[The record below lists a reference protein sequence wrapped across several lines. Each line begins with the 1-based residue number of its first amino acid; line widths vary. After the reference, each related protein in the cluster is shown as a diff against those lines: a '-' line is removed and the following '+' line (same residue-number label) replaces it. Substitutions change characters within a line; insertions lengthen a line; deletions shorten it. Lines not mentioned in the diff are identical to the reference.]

1 MRPAGARQRPVC
13 LRVSYFSWTRSL
25 HCAITTPDNVCLMTS
40 NITTVG
46 AGTQPGRQGTVLY
59 KYMYVSELMD
69 LLPGIGSCD
78 CGGWISK
85 SKVCAG
91 ALGGRKAA
99 GTPRPGTSESG
110 SGEA

>member
-1 MRPAGARQRPVC
+1 MWREGASLRPGC
-13 LRVSYFSWTRSL
+13 LCVSYFFWTRSL
-25 HCAITTPDNVCLMTS
+25 HGAIIMPDNVCLMTS
-40 NITTVG
+40 NTTTVG

-78 CGGWISK
+78 CGGWMSK

-91 ALGGRKAA
+91 ALGGELRSRNARA
-99 GTPRPGTSESG
+99 GDFGV
-110 SGEA
+110 